1 MARGRS
7 TEDIATLQ
15 MALVGYQIE
24 KQRIESKI
32 QEIRSQ
38 LKGRAGASTSTGGE
52 AAAPRKREL
61 SEAARKRIAMAQKR
75 RWAEHRKRAAAA
87 KSQSGKPQAA
97 KAGGAGSAA

>member
-7 TEDIATLQ
+7 TDDSGMLE

-24 KQRIESKI
+24 KQRIENQIREI
-32 QEIRSQ
+32 QSQ
-38 LKGRAGASTSTGGE
+38 LKGRRVTFGGGGE

-61 SEAARKRIAMAQKR
+61 SEAARGRIAAAQRK

-87 KSQSGKPQAA
+87 AKVKTAA
-97 KAGGAGSAA
+97 S

>member
-7 TEDIATLQ
+7 VEDVSMLQ

-32 QEIRSQ
+32 EELRGK
-38 LKGRAGASTSTGGE
+38 LKGRGTAISPASGE
-52 AAAPRKREL
+52 PAAPRRREL

-75 RWAEHRKRAAAA
+75 RWAEHRKRAA
-87 KSQSGKPQAA
+87 QAA
-97 KAGGAGSAA
+97 KAQSAKPQAKAAGGTAQ

>member
-7 TEDIATLQ
+7 SDDADTLQ

-32 QEIRSQ
+32 QEIQSQ
-38 LKGRAGASTSTGGE
+38 LKGRRPAFVGNGAE

-61 SEAARKRIAMAQKR
+61 SEAARARIAAAQKK
-75 RWAEHRKRAAAA
+75 RWAEHRKRATAAA
-87 KSQSGKPQAA
+87 KVRTAA
-97 KAGGAGSAA
+97 S